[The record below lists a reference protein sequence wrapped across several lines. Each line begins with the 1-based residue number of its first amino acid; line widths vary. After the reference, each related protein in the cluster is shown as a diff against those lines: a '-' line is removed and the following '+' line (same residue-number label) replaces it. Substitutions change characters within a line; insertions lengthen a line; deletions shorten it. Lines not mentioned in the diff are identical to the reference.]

1 MSGSRRL
8 ACRRLAV
15 GLLLVAASAAAPLHP
30 SAREIH
36 ELRIEIDG
44 STIRALCTDGSRRV
58 VLLHGEGSTADTWRP
73 VLERLDGAVGAC
85 AYDRRG
91 SGESSPAPE
100 PRGWFEFMDELRR
113 IHLALGFEKDYVLAA
128 HSLGGLYARVFAA
141 DRPTD
146 LSGLVLVDPAHE
158 DMPDR
163 LQSWMPPSEWA
174 EWVARRRRPNA
185 DGVTER
191 VVAERARR
199 SRLPDIPVTVITAA
213 IRRDGGGWDARFVA
227 EAARQLHASIL
238 RGVASGRH
246 IPAARS
252 GHDVQLDQPALIADE
267 ILRVVRASRR

>member
-1 MSGSRRL
+1 MRGSRRL
-8 ACRRLAV
+8 ACRWVAP
-15 GLLLVAASAAAPLHP
+15 GLLLVAAPGAASDHP
-30 SAREIH
+30 SGREIH

-44 STIRALCTDGSRRV
+44 STIRALCTDGSRQV
-58 VLLHGEGSTADTWRP
+58 VLVHGEGSTADTWRP

-91 SGESSPAPE
+91 SGESFPTPE
-100 PRGWFEFMDELRR
+100 ARGWFEFMDELRR

-146 LSGLVLVDPAHE
+146 LGGLVLVDPAHE

-163 LQSWMPPSEWA
+163 LQAWMPRSEWA
-174 EWVARRRRPNA
+174 AWVARRRRSNT
-185 DGVTER
+185 DGVTEL
-191 VVAERARR
+191 VVAERAGR

-213 IRRDGGGWDARFVA
+213 IRQDGGGWDARFVN

-238 RGVASGRH
+238 RGVTSGRH
-246 IPAARS
+246 IPAERS
-252 GHDVQLDQPALIADE
+252 GHDVQLDQPGLVADE